1 MIFCFVFLNGV
12 PQAEKCNTTGTGVDG
27 NNNTTPFELMYSP
40 GPSSSMKHKI
50 CVDVQDYVIPAAAAA
65 SMQPLSAIS
74 LTYALALL
82 QDLASSILKLC
93 A

>member
-1 MIFCFVFLNGV
+1 
-12 PQAEKCNTTGTGVDG
+12 
-27 NNNTTPFELMYSP
+27 
-40 GPSSSMKHKI
+40 MKHKI
-50 CVDVQDYVIPAAAAA
+50 CVNVQDYVIPAAAAVG
-65 SMQPLSAIS
+65 MQPLSAIS